1 IIQFYKI
8 FELLVMLICFALAT
22 WITYFDDAAMFPF
35 EEFLAMRIK
44 VWNFVLLIG
53 LAFGWQFISS
63 AFGLYQSSRLST
75 SLSRENLDFLK
86 ANSIFTT
93 LLCLSSW
100 LFDILLIT
108 PLFLAIFSLT
118 TSVTCTLGRYVLR
131 CIHEAMYQRDR
142 NLRFL
147 LIVGTNDRARKFA
160 KKIQAK
166 PELGYRF
173 IGFVDEKWKG
183 NGDLDKYDWKLVSN
197 FDNFTKFINRNVVD
211 EVVIALPLQSFYR
224 QAAQIFSSCE
234 EQGILVRNLSDL
246 FKLKIARSK
255 PDHFDGLPIVSHYCG
270 CIFGWKAASK
280 RSIDIAISALLLV
293 ILIPVF
299 IIIAISIKI
308 SSRGS
313 VLFVQDRIGLNKRV
327 FRLYKFRTMV
337 ENAEQKQDLLE
348 SLNEMSGPAF
358 KIKND
363 PRIHKIGR
371 FLRKTSLDELPQLF
385 NVLKGDM
392 SLVGPRPL
400 PVRDYNGFEIDW
412 HRRRFSVLPGLTC
425 LWQVNGRNNIPFD
438 KWMELDLEYIDK
450 WTLMLDFRILMKTIP
465 TILRGSGA
473 S

>member
-1 IIQFYKI
+1 
-8 FELLVMLICFALAT
+8 M
-22 WITYFDDAAMFPF
+22 
-35 EEFLAMRIK
+35 
-44 VWNFVLLIG
+44 
-53 LAFGWQFISS
+53 
-63 AFGLYQSSRLST
+63 
-75 SLSRENLDFLK
+75 
-86 ANSIFTT
+86 
-93 LLCLSSW
+93 
-100 LFDILLIT
+100 
-108 PLFLAIFSLT
+108 
-118 TSVTCTLGRYVLR
+118 
-131 CIHEAMYQRDR
+131 
-142 NLRFL
+142 
-147 LIVGTNDRARKFA
+147 
-160 KKIQAK
+160 
-166 PELGYRF
+166 
-173 IGFVDEKWKG
+173 
-183 NGDLDKYDWKLVSN
+183 
-197 FDNFTKFINRNVVD
+197 
-211 EVVIALPLQSFYR
+211 
-224 QAAQIFSSCE
+224 
-234 EQGILVRNLSDL
+234 
-246 FKLKIARSK
+246 
-255 PDHFDGLPIVSHYCG
+255 
-270 CIFGWKAASK
+270 
-280 RSIDIAISALLLV
+280 DIAISALLL
-293 ILIPVF
+293 ILLIPVF

-313 VLFVQDRIGLNKRV
+313 VLFIQDRIGLNKRV